1 MTEMKR
7 PPGYWAVIPANIR
20 YDRTLTNT
28 AKLLYGEISSLAQMD
43 GYCWATDKYF
53 ADLFICS
60 ESTISRAIRSLCE
73 GGYIRIE
80 KTSNIKGAERHIFC
94 GFYPENLREG
104 GPVKNDGTLEGT
116 RKNDGRGPVKNDGTP
131 PATPINRNT
140 KRGNTRARGNEVRE
154 EVREAFSSFVSE
166 VGLGEDSAL
175 FRSLMDFAENRLKIG
190 KSMDTDLAARRL
202 TIKLYRLS
210 EGKVPVMIA
219 MLDKAIELNWTSV
232 YALRPDELPGS
243 SGGSA
248 GKVEE
253 RSGVKTWTPGGGGHG

>member
-1 MTEMKR
+1 MAIQ
-7 PPGYWAVIPANIR
+7 PGYWAVIPANIR
-20 YDRTLTNT
+20 YDRNLTNT
-28 AKLLYGEISSLAQMD
+28 AKLLYGEISSLAQGD

-53 ADLFICS
+53 AELFLCS
-60 ESTISRAIRSLCE
+60 ESTVSRAIRSLSD

-94 GFYPENLREG
+94 GIYPQNLGGE
-104 GPVKNDGTLEGT
+104 GPVKNDGTLDGT
-116 RKNDGRGPVKNDGTP
+116 CKNDGRGPVKNDGTP
-131 PATPINRNT
+131 GPTPINRNT
-140 KRGNTRARGNEVRE
+140 IKGKTRARGNEVRE
-154 EVREAFSSFVSE
+154 EVREAFSAFVSE

-175 FRSLMDFAENRLKIG
+175 FRSLMDFAKNREKIG

-232 YALRPDELPGS
+232 YALRPDEIPGPA
-243 SGGSA
+243 GGSAA